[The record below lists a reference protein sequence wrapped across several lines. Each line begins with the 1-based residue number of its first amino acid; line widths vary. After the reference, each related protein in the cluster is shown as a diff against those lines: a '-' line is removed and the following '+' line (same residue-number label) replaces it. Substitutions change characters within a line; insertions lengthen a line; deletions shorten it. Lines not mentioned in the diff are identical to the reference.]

1 MAFVQANGVQLKVN
15 RYRIDRDRS
24 NGDGDHGERAV
35 VVFVH
40 GLGVVDHSGLSFTV
54 GMPLADEHDVVL
66 YALRGHGH
74 SELAPTGYRLVD
86 HVADLFGLVDALAIA
101 GPVHLVGCSYGGAV
115 TVAAAVQQPR
125 RVASLF
131 LIDPV
136 IPVAGWT
143 QPIVATLDPAAER
156 LRSPISAEEARE
168 VLGVASR
175 RKAVAAAERA
185 RRLLLGTT
193 LRDDLRAERAFGLDE
208 FARIAGPVGA
218 VFGTESDMFRLAD
231 QLVALVPAAQVHTI
245 DGASHLEVFGHTSE
259 LVRLIRLHLA
269 AQRRPLPTE
278 AL

>member
-15 RYRIDRDRS
+15 RYRIDRARS

-208 FARIAGPVGA
+208 FARITGPVGA